1 MESVCRSGHS
11 KGKKQVTSVAGF
23 SFVCSSAL
31 LARFELPFLA
41 KIWLRRA
48 ALLKGV
54 PSLDIKG
61 ESIVLTQL
69 REDGRC
75 RFFAVGS
82 SSSRTDS
89 SHAFCS
95 ILPSVQSLD
104 SGLTV

>member
-1 MESVCRSGHS
+1 MNDLLIFELP
-11 KGKKQVTSVAGF
+11 
-23 SFVCSSAL
+23 FVCSNAL
-31 LARFELPFLA
+31 LARFEALSLPFLA

-48 ALLKGV
+48 TLLKGV

-82 SSSRTDS
+82 SSNSLSSSSDS
-89 SHAFCS
+89 SHAFS
-95 ILPSVQSLD
+95 LVSSSVHPLD

>member
-1 MESVCRSGHS
+1 M
-11 KGKKQVTSVAGF
+11 
-23 SFVCSSAL
+23 
-31 LARFELPFLA
+31 LARFEALSLPFLA

-82 SSSRTDS
+82 SSSRSDS
-89 SHAFCS
+89 SHTFS
-95 ILPSVQSLD
+95 SSQLSVHSLD
-104 SGLTV
+104 SGPTV